1 MEIFKNKENS
11 MMNTHVLILQLHQ
24 LSCGLILFYLY
35 PSSSP
40 LMLVD

>member
-24 LSCGLILFYLY
+24 LSCGQFCFTYI
-35 PSSSP
+35 PP
-40 LMLVD
+40 QALMLVD